1 MKRRKLNRK
10 LNTCASRLGVSVVGN
25 GYVMKRW
32 PRKRNNGD
40 LSNFRRA
47 DEEIVTEA
55 DKTPVRGCAG
65 LETASVSATGKATN
79 C

>member
-10 LNTCASRLGVSVVGN
+10 LNACASRLGVSVVGN

-40 LSNFRRA
+40 LRNFRRT
-47 DEEIVTEA
+47 DE
-55 DKTPVRGCAG
+55 K
-65 LETASVSATGKATN
+65 
-79 C
+79 

>member
-1 MKRRKLNRK
+1 MKRRKLTRK
-10 LNTCASRLGVSVVGN
+10 LNGYATRLGVSVVGN

-40 LSNFRRA
+40 LRNFRRA

-55 DKTPVRGCAG
+55 DKTPVRGCTG
-65 LETASVSATGKATN
+65 LDAASVSDEEVRNA
-79 C
+79 

>member
-10 LNTCASRLGVSVVGN
+10 LNGYATRLGVSVVGN

-40 LSNFRRA
+40 LRNFRRT
-47 DEEIVTEA
+47 DE
-55 DKTPVRGCAG
+55 K
-65 LETASVSATGKATN
+65 
-79 C
+79 

>member
-1 MKRRKLNRK
+1 MRRRKLNRK

-40 LSNFRRA
+40 LRNFRRA
-47 DEEIVTEA
+47 DEEIATET
-55 DKTPVRGCAG
+55 DKTPVRGCTG
-65 LETASVSATGKATN
+65 LEAASAGDEEVQNA
-79 C
+79 

>member
-40 LSNFRRA
+40 LRSFRRA
-47 DEEIVTEA
+47 DEEIATET
-55 DKTPVRGCAG
+55 DETPVRGCTG
-65 LETASVSATGKATN
+65 LETASVSDGEVRNA
-79 C
+79 

>member
-1 MKRRKLNRK
+1 MLDADSGLCKGGEMKRRKLNRK

-25 GYVMKRW
+25 GFVMKRY

-40 LSNFRRA
+40 LRNFRRT

-55 DKTPVRGCAG
+55 DKTPVRGRVG
-65 LETASVSATGKATN
+65 HL
-79 C
+79 

>member
-1 MKRRKLNRK
+1 MKRRKLTRK
-10 LNTCASRLGVSVVGN
+10 LNGYATRLGVSVVGN

-40 LSNFRRA
+40 LRNFRRT

-55 DKTPVRGCAG
+55 DKTPVRGCTG
-65 LETASVSATGKATN
+65 PCGASVRSKEVRNA
-79 C
+79 

>member
-40 LSNFRRA
+40 LRNFRRA
-47 DEEIVTEA
+47 DEEIVAETDE
-55 DKTPVRGCAG
+55 TPARGCAG
-65 LETASVSATGKATN
+65 LETASVSDEEARNA
-79 C
+79 

>member
-10 LNTCASRLGVSVVGN
+10 LNTCASRLGVSVMGN

-40 LSNFRRA
+40 LRNFRRA

-55 DKTPVRGCAG
+55 DKTSVRGCTG
-65 LETASVSATGKATN
+65 LETASVSDEEV
-79 C
+79 